1 MEGIFAEKF
10 KTLVARI
17 GDMKMYEYDLAGLY
31 LVRNDKNGGAWL
43 FSSFEKAMLFI
54 YKVRRY

>member
-1 MEGIFAEKF
+1 MGIFAEKF
-10 KTLVARI
+10 QTLVARI
-17 GDMKMYEYDLAGLY
+17 GDMKVYEYSTKELY
-31 LVRNDKNGGAWL
+31 LVRNEKNGGAWL

>member
-1 MEGIFAEKF
+1 MGGIFAEKF

-17 GDMKMYEYDLAGLY
+17 GNMKVYEYDPAGLY

-43 FSSFEKAMLFI
+43 FSDIKKAMLFI

>member
-1 MEGIFAEKF
+1 MGGIFAEKF

-17 GDMKMYEYDLAGLY
+17 GDMKVYEYDPVGLY

-43 FSSFEKAMLFI
+43 FSDIKKAMLFI
-54 YKVRRY
+54 YKVRR